1 MNAFELMVTHSH
13 EQVVFCHD
21 RDAGLRAIIAIHDT
35 TLGPSLGGT
44 RMWPY
49 KTEEEA
55 LADVLRLSRGMTY
68 KAAAAGLNLG
78 GGKAVIIGDP
88 QKDKSEMMFRAFGRF
103 VEGLSGR
110 YITAEDVGTGVR
122 DMEWVR
128 METNWVTGISEAL
141 GGSGDPSPVTARGVY
156 HGMKACTEE
165 AFKTKSLKGLKVAI
179 QGLGQ
184 VGYYL
189 AEFLHREKAQL
200 FVTDIHEDRVHRVV
214 EAFGATAVM
223 PEKIYEVNADIFAPC
238 ALGAIINDET
248 IPRFKFK
255 IIAGGANNQLADEMK
270 HGKIL
275 KERGILYA
283 PDYVINAGG
292 LINVANEIEGYN
304 REKAVKQAEG
314 IYHIVNEVLQL
325 AKAENLPTNE
335 ASNRVAE
342 RRIEA
347 VARLKRM
354 HVGSAPPR
362 FRGFRGFRGARFNSS
377 H

>member
-1 MNAFELMVTHSH
+1 MIMNAFESMSQHAH
-13 EQVVFCHD
+13 EQVVFCYD

-35 TLGPSLGGT
+35 SLGPSLGGT

-49 KTEEEA
+49 KTEEDA

-88 QKDKSEMMFRAFGRF
+88 QKDKNEMLFRAFGRF
-103 VEGLSGR
+103 VEGLHGR
-110 YITAEDVGTGVR
+110 YITAEDVGTDVR

-156 HGMKACTEE
+156 HGIKAATEHF
-165 AFKTKSLKGLKVAI
+165 FKTKSLKGLKVAI
-179 QGLGQ
+179 QGLGH

-189 AEFLHREKAQL
+189 AEFLHKEKAQL
-200 FVTDIHEDRVHRVV
+200 FVTDIREDRVKKVV
-214 EAFGATAVM
+214 EAFGATAVH
-223 PEKIYEVNADIFAPC
+223 PDEIYAADADIFAPC
-238 ALGAIINDET
+238 ALGAIINDKT
-248 IPRFKFK
+248 VPQFKFK
-255 IIAGGANNQLADEMK
+255 IIAGGANNQLAEESK

-275 KERGILYA
+275 KDKGILYV

-292 LINVANEIEGYN
+292 LINVATDIEGYH
-304 REKAVKQAEG
+304 RERALKQAEG
-314 IYHIVNEVLQL
+314 IYHIVKEVLHIAQS
-325 AKAENLPTNE
+325 EGLPTAE
-335 ASNRVAE
+335 ASNRLAE

-347 VARLKRM
+347 VAHLKRM
-354 HVGSAPPR
+354 HVGSQPQH
-362 FRGFRGFRGARFNSS
+362 FRGTRFNNG